1 MTMPFGFLICV
12 LFKKCR
18 NIKATFISRVCFSL
32 IIELSQFII
41 SLFLGYTY
49 KITDIDD
56 LILNSFGALLGFFI
70 YKLNGHILS

>member
-1 MTMPFGFLICV
+1 MPFGFLICV

-18 NIKATFISRVCFSL
+18 NIKAAFISGVCFSL

-56 LILNSFGALLGFFI
+56 LILNTIGALLGFFI